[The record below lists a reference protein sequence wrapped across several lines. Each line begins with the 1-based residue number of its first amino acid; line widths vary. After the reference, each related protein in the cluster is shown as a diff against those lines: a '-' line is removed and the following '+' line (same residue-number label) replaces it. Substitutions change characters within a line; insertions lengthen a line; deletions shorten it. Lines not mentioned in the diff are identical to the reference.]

1 MRAVL
6 LLAVVQ
12 GKGHMNGTEKGVGV
26 AHALIVDDDGDSVE
40 SLQALIAAEQ
50 FTVAV
55 AHNLRD
61 ARRQIALQQPDVIL
75 LDLELPDG
83 NGMDLFTDPQLVANS
98 EVVLITGH
106 ASLETSIQALRL
118 GAADY
123 LVKPINLRHLQG
135 VLSRVMR
142 PAVLQAEVADLNA
155 HLAEDG
161 NFGHL
166 WGRAPAMLPVYEQIS
181 RVAGTGVSV
190 FIQGESGTGKELVAQ
205 TVHDLSRRRKKP
217 FLAVNCGAIS
227 PNLIE
232 SEIFGHEK
240 GAFTGADHQHQ
251 GFFERASGGTLF
263 LDELTEMPLELQVK
277 LLRVLET
284 GRYMRVGST
293 QTLEADVRVI
303 AASNRPLIQAVEA
316 GKLREDL
323 LYRLNVFP
331 IELPPLRDRLSDVPL
346 LARHFLA
353 AIAAKE
359 GQHKHFSAAA
369 MERLCRYRWPG
380 NVRELRNAVQ
390 RAYVMAT
397 GELITDQ
404 WLPAPDLPAAPGG
417 LEGLEG
423 QHAGLTVQE
432 PPPRGSLG
440 GAAAQGAAATGAAG
454 EGAVYASGAA
464 AAAAANPA
472 AGGMAA
478 GASGLGPGTS
488 AGGAFGI
495 APGPGAPSATA
506 AAAPAVPAAAGSGD
520 VLQGQSAP
528 LNGSAAGQDALIVPI
543 GCSMAEIERRFIL
556 ATLAHYK
563 QHKER
568 TAAVLGISLKT
579 LYNRLKEYAATE
591 ADVPDGRS

>member
-1 MRAVL
+1 M
-6 LLAVVQ
+6 
-12 GKGHMNGTEKGVGV
+12 

-40 SLQALIAAEQ
+40 SLQALITAEQ
-50 FTVAV
+50 FTVSV

-61 ARRQIALQQPDVIL
+61 ARRHIALQQPDLIL

-135 VLSRVMR
+135 VLSRVTR
-142 PAVLQAEVADLNA
+142 PAVLKAEVADLNA

-190 FIQGESGTGKELVAQ
+190 FILGESGTGKELVAQ

-293 QTLEADVRVI
+293 QTMEADVRVI

-346 LARHFLA
+346 LARHFLS
-353 AIAAKE
+353 AIGAKE
-359 GQHKHFSAAA
+359 GQLKQFTVAA

-390 RAYVMAT
+390 RAYVMAS

-404 WLPAPDLPAAPGG
+404 WLPAPDLPAAPGSVESPPG
-417 LEGLEG
+417 VLL
-423 QHAGLTVQE
+423 VQE
-432 PPPRGSLG
+432 PPP
-440 GAAAQGAAATGAAG
+440 QGALGAFGAVPSEGEGATGPGVPLGTGLASPVYAATAATGPLVAA
-454 EGAVYASGAA
+454 S
-464 AAAAANPA
+464 
-472 AGGMAA
+472 GMAA
-478 GASGLGPGTS
+478 GDGMTAGMTPGW
-488 AGGAFGI
+488 
-495 APGPGAPSATA
+495 
-506 AAAPAVPAAAGSGD
+506 AAAGTG
-520 VLQGQSAP
+520 AT
-528 LNGSAAGQDALIVPI
+528 NGVEQDALLVPI

-591 ADVPDGRS
+591 SDWPEGRP